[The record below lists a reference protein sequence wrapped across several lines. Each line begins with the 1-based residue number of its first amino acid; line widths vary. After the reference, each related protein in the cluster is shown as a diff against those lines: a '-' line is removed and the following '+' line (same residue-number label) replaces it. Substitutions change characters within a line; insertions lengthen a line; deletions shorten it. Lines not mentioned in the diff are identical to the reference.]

1 MKKNILIF
9 YISRY
14 SGHYQ
19 AARAIQA
26 GARKLFDEANVRT
39 VNALLYTNP
48 ILGSII
54 TKAYI
59 RLIKKRPE
67 IWGSIYDDPEILR
80 KTRGVRDTLNKF
92 NIPKIKKLIEGF
104 SPDIIY
110 CTQAFPCGMV
120 AEYKKFSKKDI
131 PLVGVLTDHAPH
143 SYWLNDGVD
152 LYAVPSEVTS
162 AALREKGVP
171 ASRIRVSGIPV
182 DPKFS
187 VPADRT
193 AARGELGFSGDK
205 PVLLVMGGNQG
216 IGSLEEAVK
225 ALLQDNRHG
234 YRIIT
239 VTGANRKLYSR
250 LKKVEKKHGS
260 ERIRVFSFSDS
271 MDLLMD
277 AADIIITK
285 AGGMT
290 VSEALAKRLPI
301 VILDPIPGHER
312 MNADYLVGE
321 GAAVEVGNTAALHK
335 TVNSILDA
343 ERDYERM
350 RAMAGKIA
358 RPGSSLDICRIALEV

>member
-19 AARAIQA
+19 AAKAIQA
-26 GARKLFDEANVRT
+26 GALELFDDARVRT

-67 IWGSIYDDPEILR
+67 IWGNIYDDPEILR
-80 KTRGVRDTLNKF
+80 KTQGVRDRLNKF
-92 NIPKIKKLIEGF
+92 NMPKMKRLIESF

-120 AEYKKFSKKDI
+120 AEYKKLTGENI
-131 PLVGVLTDHAPH
+131 PLVGVLTDYAPH
-143 SYWLNDGVD
+143 SYWLNDEVD
-152 LYAVPSEVTS
+152 LYAVPSESTAS
-162 AALREKGVP
+162 ALREKGVP
-171 ASRIRVSGIPV
+171 ASRIRVSGIPI

-187 VPADRT
+187 IRADRG
-193 AARGELGFSGDK
+193 AARAELGFTPDD

-225 ALLQDNRHG
+225 ALLRDNDHR
-234 YRIIT
+234 YRIIV
-239 VTGANRKLYSR
+239 VTGANRKLYAR
-250 LKKVEKKHGS
+250 LMKLEKKEGR
-260 ERIRVFSFSDS
+260 ERIRTLSFFDR

-277 AADIIITK
+277 ASDIIITK

-290 VSEALAKRLPI
+290 TTEALAKKLPI

-312 MNADYLVGE
+312 MNADYLVKQ
-321 GAAVEVGNTAALHK
+321 GAAVEVKDITGLHTA
-335 TVNSILDA
+335 VNRILDLKKNY
-343 ERDYERM
+343 DGM
-350 RAMAGKIA
+350 RTAAGKIS
-358 RPGSSLDICRIALEV
+358 RPESSMDICRMALEV